1 MEKPNPFENRPA
13 FKVPVST
20 AITDIKVEPVEP
32 QKIEEVKEILEK
44 ESDEGI
50 ALQKTLAI
58 KMSPT
63 LHQKYKII
71 CATEGMTMQDDAF
84 AYIKNRVKK
93 GDKKNK

>member
-1 MEKPNPFENRPA
+1 MDKPNPFENRPA

-20 AITDIKVEPVEP
+20 NKVEPIEP
-32 QKIEEVKEILEK
+32 QKIEETKEVLEK
-44 ESDEGI
+44 ESDEGL

-71 CATEGMTMQDDAF
+71 CATEGTTMQDDAF

-93 GDKKNK
+93 GEKKNK